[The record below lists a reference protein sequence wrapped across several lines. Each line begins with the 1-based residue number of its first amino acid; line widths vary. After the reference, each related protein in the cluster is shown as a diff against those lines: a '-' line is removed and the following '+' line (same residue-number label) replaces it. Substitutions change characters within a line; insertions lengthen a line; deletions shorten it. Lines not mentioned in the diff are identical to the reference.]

1 MAWVGRTAQTS
12 SWLCNTLDISLRCS
26 NLSLNVFNSDL
37 PRTFLSMIKTERR
50 KTSVRTSLQQEIIFG
65 LFLKISLRNK
75 TISLSQWFDNISLQ
89 FRALPEVRF

>member
-37 PRTFLSMIKTERR
+37 PRSFLSIIKIEKRE
-50 KTSVRTSLQQEIIFG
+50 KTNVSTPIQIQINKAFFIFG
-65 LFLKISLRNK
+65 SLC
-75 TISLSQWFDNISLQ
+75 LL
-89 FRALPEVRF
+89 